1 MNDLQKQKVLVAVM
15 AALVPAAV
23 LGCGGS
29 ESSSETTVVPLTKAA
44 YLKQGNQICEK
55 RLDEKDEVIKA
66 TLEQLSPSERINPSS
81 QTLEELGKSALQPI
95 QKLTDELN
103 ELPAPV
109 EVEAA
114 AKKITRELKAGMKR
128 AEADLR
134 HLIQTDPFSKAGKAA
149 KAYGF
154 DACTF

>member
-1 MNDLQKQKVLVAVM
+1 M
-15 AALVPAAV
+15 AALAPAVV

-29 ESSSETTVVPLTKAA
+29 ESSSETAAPLTKAE
-44 YLKQGNQICEK
+44 YLKKGDQICEM
-55 RLDEKDEVIKA
+55 RLAEKDEIIKT
-66 TLEQLSPSERINPSS
+66 TLEQLSPSERTNPSS
-81 QTLEELGKSALQPI
+81 ENLEELGESALQPI

-109 EVEAA
+109 GDEAA
-114 AKKITRELKAGMKR
+114 AKKITRELKAGLKR

-134 HLIQTDPFSKAGKAA
+134 HLLQTDPFSKAGQAA

-154 DACTF
+154 KACTF